1 MFKKKF
7 LPNQS
12 MKGKIRHR
20 PPQEGKEGERE
31 RKGLYFF
38 EPNLNLLRKFHNN
51 QDLCKYCQYM
61 RTCLKNY
68 SYSYIY
74 IFGNFPSRP
83 RHMLYLPLGFWGLQV
98 NLQTQEQKSV
108 HTREMSEDTP
118 KAALQRL
125 TPATATVAHC
135 RQTAA
140 AKASPGPA
148 FAAVALWRLSD
159 RLAQGTDNMPGL
171 RPHPRA
177 NSAST
182 LRRCWDAILTPVGFS
197 GSPPQVHSELR
208 TTATPDLLLPC
219 RAHHAPTSQS
229 EYKI

>member
-83 RHMLYLPLGFWGLQV
+83 CHMLYLPLGFWGLQV
-98 NLQTQEQKSV
+98 NLRTQEQKSV
-108 HTREMSEDTP
+108 HTTEMSEDTP

-125 TPATATVAHC
+125 TPATAMVAHC
-135 RQTAA
+135 RHAAA

-148 FAAVALWRLSD
+148 FAAVALWVCR
-159 RLAQGTDNMPGL
+159 TDW
-171 RPHPRA
+171 PRA
-177 NSAST
+177 QTTRPGS
-182 LRRCWDAILTPVGFS
+182 DLTPEPTQPAPSGGAGMRPWPQWGFLEA
-197 GSPPQVHSELR
+197 PLR
-208 TTATPDLLLPC
+208 YT
-219 RAHHAPTSQS
+219 QS
-229 EYKI
+229 